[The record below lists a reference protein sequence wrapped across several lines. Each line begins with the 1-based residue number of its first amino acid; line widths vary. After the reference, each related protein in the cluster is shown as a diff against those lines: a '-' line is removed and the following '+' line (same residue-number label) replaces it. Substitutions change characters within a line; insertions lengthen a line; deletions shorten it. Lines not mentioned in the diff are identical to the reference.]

1 MKYSIDMVRFRCRF
15 SKQFLSEFFD
25 MENVNSMFFIE
36 PNISGWV
43 DSDFKGFR
51 YNFRVMDSSGAG
63 LWIGFIN
70 NSESVH
76 SDSTNLYVEYNPN
89 KFNLLD
95 SVVHD
100 KVRRLLGY
108 IARYGELVLI
118 HLAIDIFEGI
128 VNFLIDKRYKVNYKL
143 FITDKGI
150 THYVGEY
157 GNGYLKV
164 YDKGKEQGVSF
175 PWTRIEYVIRYD
187 CTVDG
192 VCMVDFSGFPR
203 VYRVRK
209 NLMMG
214 PVVKSLIF
222 AISEGVIVLSDLT
235 RTYKKKVINECE
247 LITIDAKRVNDLVVG
262 LIKDLRGLS

>member
-25 MENVNSMFFIE
+25 MENVNSIFFTE

-63 LWIGFIN
+63 LWIGFIH

-76 SDSTNLYVEYNPN
+76 SKSTNLYVEYNPN

-95 SVVHD
+95 SVIPD
-100 KVRRLLGY
+100 RVRRLLGY

-143 FITDKGI
+143 FITNKGI

-157 GNGYLKV
+157 GHGYLKV
-164 YDKGKEQGVSF
+164 YDKGREQDVNYD
-175 PWTRIEYVIRYD
+175 WTRVEYVIRYD
-187 CTVDG
+187 CSVDSIHPL
-192 VCMVDFSGFPR
+192 DFSCFPR
-203 VYRVRK
+203 VYRIRN
-209 NLMMG
+209 NLLMS
-214 PVVKSLIF
+214 PVVKALIYS
-222 AISEGVIVLSDLT
+222 INDGVISLHDLS